1 MQTYYKFAATKKL
14 IEMIKKSTDF
24 TPFFHADKLSFVL
37 MGLVAF
43 VALSVGSFSVR
54 YLKGD
59 RMQKGF
65 FLNLIVLVISV
76 FVMVCADNIVMLLVS
91 WASSNI
97 ILTRMMLHKGEWKAA
112 KQSAIL
118 ALKNFILGFIFL
130 AAALFILYYLT
141 GKTSIQ
147 AIINKPLQSKWG
159 IASDLL
165 ILLAAMSQSA
175 IWPFH
180 RWLTSSLNSPTP
192 VSAIMHAGLVN
203 GGGFLLARFAPM
215 LCSQPPILNIIFV
228 VGIATALLGTL
239 WKLMQSDV
247 KRMLACSTM
256 GQMGFMIA
264 QCGLGL
270 FPAAVAHLCWH
281 GLFKAYLFLAS
292 GSAAKEKRLDLD
304 YPPSLKELSIALVCG
319 LLAACMY
326 SVTSGKQILIA
337 DTNLFLTFLSMV
349 AGTQFALTIIRS
361 HAKAKLLVA
370 AVGAILAGAF
380 YGFNV
385 RMIEF
390 TLAPMKI
397 SIPQPLN
404 AFHIITAALLLIAWL
419 VIMFKRSIVNRPNP
433 GWLLSGYV
441 QMLNASQPHPK
452 TITAHRNE
460 YQF

>member
-1 MQTYYKFAATKKL
+1 M
-14 IEMIKKSTDF
+14 IEKNTHF
-24 TPFFHADKLSFVL
+24 THAFHADKLSLVL
-37 MGLVAF
+37 IALVAF
-43 VALSVGSFSVR
+43 VAISIGSFSVR

-59 RMQKGF
+59 RRQKAF
-65 FLNLIVLVISV
+65 FLNLIIMVASV
-76 FVMVCADNIVMLLVS
+76 SIMVCADNILLLLSS
-91 WASSNI
+91 WAISNF
-97 ILTRMMLHKGEWKAA
+97 LLARLMLHKGEWKAA
-112 KQSAIL
+112 RQSSNL
-118 ALKNFILGFIFL
+118 ALKNFILGFTFL
-130 AAALFILYYLT
+130 AAALAILYCIT
-141 GKTSIQ
+141 KETSIQ
-147 AIINKPLQSKWG
+147 AILTKPVGSKWG
-159 IASDLL
+159 IVSDVL

-215 LCSQPPILNIIFV
+215 LTSEPAILNLIFIA
-228 VGIATALLGTL
+228 GIATALLGTL

-304 YPPSLKELSIALVCG
+304 YPPSFIDFFKALFCG
-319 LLAACMY
+319 ALAACMF
-326 SVTSGKQILIA
+326 SVTSGKHLLIA
-337 DTNLFLTFLSMV
+337 DTTLFLTFLSMI
-349 AGTQFALTIIRS
+349 AGTQFALPIIRGY
-361 HAKAKLLVA
+361 AKAKLLLAVA
-370 AVGAILAGAF
+370 ASAGAGAF
-380 YGFNV
+380 YGLNV
-385 RMIEF
+385 RIIEF
-390 TLAPMKI
+390 ILAPLNV
-397 SIPQPLN
+397 SAPQPLN
-404 AFHIITAALLLIAWL
+404 VLHFIAAVLLSVAWL
-419 VIMFKRSIVNRPNP
+419 SMLFLRLKERRSYPR
-433 GWLLSGYV
+433 WLLFQYV

-452 TITAHRNE
+452 TITANRNE

>member
-1 MQTYYKFAATKKL
+1 
-14 IEMIKKSTDF
+14 MIKTSTYS
-24 TPFFHADKLSFVL
+24 TPVFHADGLSFVL

-43 VALSVGSFSVR
+43 VAVSVGAFSVR

-59 RMQKGF
+59 SRQQGF
-65 FLNLIVLVISV
+65 FLNLSVLVAAL
-76 FVMVCADNIVMLLVS
+76 FVMVCADNTALLLAS
-91 WASSNI
+91 WASSNM
-97 ILTRMMLHKGEWKAA
+97 ILARMMLHKRGWKAA
-112 KQSAIL
+112 KQSAVL
-118 ALKNFILGFIFL
+118 ALKNFALGFAFL
-130 AAALFILYYLT
+130 AAALLILYYVT

-147 AIINKPLQSKWG
+147 AILTTQLSPGWAIVCD
-159 IASDLL
+159 IL

-175 IWPFH
+175 LWPFH

-215 LCSQPPILNIIFV
+215 IVNQPPVTSVIFV
-228 VGIATALLGTL
+228 IGIATALLGTL

-270 FPAAVAHLCWH
+270 FPAGVAHLCWH

-304 YPPSLKELSIALVCG
+304 YPPSYREFFIALAYG
-319 LLAACMY
+319 LLAAY
-326 SVTSGKQILIA
+326 LYAITSGKQLLIA
-337 DTNLFLTFLSMV
+337 DTNMFLTFLAMV
-349 AGTQFALTIIRS
+349 AGTQLALTIIRGNS
-361 HAKAKLLVA
+361 KARFLVA
-370 AVGAILAGAF
+370 AFAAILAGAF

-385 RMIEF
+385 RLVEGV
-390 TLAPMKI
+390 LAPLKI
-397 SIPQPLN
+397 SAPQPLN
-404 AFHIITAALLLIAWL
+404 IVHIIAASILIIAWL
-419 VIMFKRSIVNRPNP
+419 AILLKRSIPNRPNP
-433 GWLLSGYV
+433 AWLLSGYV
-441 QMLNASQPHPK
+441 RMLNASQPHPE